1 LRKKSKLHE
10 IISHCPNVHGFA
22 TLTPPTALPH
32 LTMNLTRFPSSHC
45 HNSIPIF
52 EDACIFVLSFVRMV
66 KLDPVMFSIV
76 HKKGEDNYD
85 SLTWDEVFKRFV
97 GKRIKTVFETFTRM

>member
-1 LRKKSKLHE
+1 MGLQL
-10 IISHCPNVHGFA
+10 SHS
-22 TLTPPTALPH
+22 LPH

-45 HNSIPIF
+45 HKTIPIF
-52 EDACIFVLSFVRMV
+52 EDACIFVFSFVRMV

-97 GKRIKTVFETFTRM
+97 GKRIKTVFETFTRIKESKVNLAMFIVLYITN